1 MNKYII
7 YSIIALILALT
18 FSCVDDDEKDDLIP
32 EIDMDTAGAFP
43 QNCDTVYRGESFIFR
58 ATFADN
64 VKLGSFSIEMH
75 NNFDHHTH
83 STDITE
89 CEMEPIKSPVN
100 PLLFIEEYD
109 IPEGQK
115 SYEATVEISIPAD
128 VDTGDYHFMV
138 RLTDA
143 AGWQAL
149 KGISV
154 KIAENP

>member
-1 MNKYII
+1 MKQQLKNII
-7 YSIIALILALT
+7 IVILMVFS
-18 FSCVDDDEKDDLIP
+18 FSCVDDNEKDDEIP
-32 EIDMDTAGAFP
+32 TIDMTAETAFP
-43 QNCDTVYRGESFIFR
+43 QNCSTVYRGENITFK
-58 ATFADN
+58 ATFIDN
-64 VKLGSFSIEMH
+64 VELGAFSIEIH

-89 CEMEPIKSPVN
+89 CEMDPIKTPIN

-115 SYEATVEISIPAD
+115 SYEALVEVTIPD
-128 VDTGDYHFMV
+128 NVDTGDYHFMV

-149 KGISV
+149 KGISI
-154 KIAENP
+154 KIIDRQ

>member
-1 MNKYII
+1 MKKQLRNII
-7 YSIIALILALT
+7 IVFLMAFT
-18 FSCVDDDEKDDLIP
+18 FSCIDDIEKDDEIP
-32 EIDMDTAGAFP
+32 VIDMTAAEAFP
-43 QNCDTVYRGESFIFR
+43 KTCDMVYRGESFTFT
-58 ATFADN
+58 ATFTDN
-64 VKLGSFSIEMH
+64 VALGSFSIEMH
-75 NNFDHHTH
+75 NNFNHHTH
-83 STDITE
+83 STDVVE
-89 CEMEPIKSPVN
+89 CEMDPIKSAVN

-115 SYEATVEISIPAD
+115 SYTASIKITIPED

-154 KIAENP
+154 KIAEKP